1 MNEVDETAS
10 PFTFVTSVG
19 LYDANNN
26 LLAVAKLSRP
36 IEKNFAKALNIRVR
50 LDF

>member
-1 MNEVDETAS
+1 MNVVDETAK
-10 PFTFVTSVG
+10 PFTFVTAVG

-26 LLAVAKLSRP
+26 LLAVAKLGRP
-36 IEKNFAKALNIRVR
+36 VEKNAEKALNIRVR